1 MTSLIAYRRVIDSVT
16 THSLRLPDAPQGA
29 QAAQELA
36 TLADGRTVVALFDGF
51 TLPTNQPAQIA
62 ASIEVLPTP
71 LPDLLREQ
79 IKAASPM
86 VRLIGQRMID
96 QIRASYTIDDE
107 MYFAR
112 IGVGAATGLYTPT
125 SDEMQA
131 LTVFGEFVEGM
142 RQWGRDE
149 RAKLG
154 L

>member
-1 MTSLIAYRRVIDSVT
+1 M
-16 THSLRLPDAPQGA
+16 
-29 QAAQELA
+29 
-36 TLADGRTVVALFDGF
+36 VVLFDGA
-51 TLPTNQPAQIA
+51 TLPTDQPAQIA
-62 ASIEVLPTP
+62 ASIETLPSP

-125 SDEMQA
+125 QDEMQA

>member
-1 MTSLIAYRRVIDSVT
+1 MISLIAYQKHIDAVT
-16 THSLRLPDAPQGA
+16 THTLKLPEAPQGA

-36 TLADGRTVVALFDGF
+36 TLPDGRTVVALFDGH
-51 TLPTNQPAQIA
+51 TLPADQPAAIA
-62 ASIEVLPTP
+62 ASIEQLPSP

-86 VRLIGQRMID
+86 VRLIGQRMIE
-96 QIRASYTIDDE
+96 QIRSNYTIDDE

-125 SDEMQA
+125 PDEMHA
-131 LTVFGEFVEGM
+131 MTVFGEFVESV
-142 RQWGRDE
+142 RAWGRAE